1 MSGTADLNVAVTLP
15 RDEPNASRRRDD
27 SVNWASVSDRLIT
40 RERDGYVGGPMI
52 RSQNNLIWMT
62 SQRIVRS
69 AVVAIC
75 CAAALTSAQ
84 AADPQPVP
92 TAEIRDVILMLDNG
106 PLHVRLHVSVGKKAP
121 AEARRGTM

>member
-1 MSGTADLNVAVTLP
+1 
-15 RDEPNASRRRDD
+15 
-27 SVNWASVSDRLIT
+27 
-40 RERDGYVGGPMI
+40 MI
-52 RSQNNLIWMT
+52 RSQHNLIWMT

-84 AADPQPVP
+84 SADPQPVP

-121 AEARRGTM
+121 AEARRATMERLLKSLDTDGDGKLSRDEAQRSPLFREKQRQIGRAHV